1 MQDYNY
7 GYAGC
12 MEMTLEI
19 SCCKYPSSDQLTE
32 YWLDNKNS
40 LLEYLYQVNMG
51 MSSSV
56 YVTSGLSQAMP
67 LVFSRMFTASL
78 ICLL

>member
-40 LLEYLYQVNMG
+40 LLEYLYQINMG
-51 MSSSV
+51 MCFSV
-56 YVTSGLSQAMP
+56 YMYVTVLFM
-67 LVFSRMFTASL
+67 
-78 ICLL
+78 CLLCLDRKT